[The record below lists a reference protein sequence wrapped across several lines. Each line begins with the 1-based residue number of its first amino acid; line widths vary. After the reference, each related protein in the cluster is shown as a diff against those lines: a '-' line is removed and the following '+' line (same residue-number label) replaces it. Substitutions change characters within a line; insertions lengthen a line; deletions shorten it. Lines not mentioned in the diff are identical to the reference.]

1 MAGESAPLAPRGPAS
16 AAPLGPAPAGVRLP
30 ATLRDAIVAWA
41 LAEHPNEMCGLV
53 VGSALAA
60 DGGEPIRWEPTR
72 NAAASPLRYE
82 VASDDL
88 VRISVEIDDRDEVI
102 WGIVHSHVGSPA
114 RPSPTD
120 VDRAFYPD
128 ALHLIVSLAPSE
140 ADPATG
146 EPGVRA
152 WSIVDGAVHE
162 VALEVR

>member
-1 MAGESAPLAPRGPAS
+1 MAGESAPLAPREPAS
-16 AAPLGPAPAGVRLP
+16 AAPLGPAPVGVRLP
-30 ATLRDAIVAWA
+30 AALRDAIVAWA

-53 VGSALAA
+53 VGSAPAA

-140 ADPATG
+140 ADHLV
-146 EPGVRA
+146 GVLGLRA

>member
-1 MAGESAPLAPRGPAS
+1 MAGESAPLAPLEPAS
-16 AAPLGPAPAGVRLP
+16 VAPLGPAPVCVRLP
-30 ATLRDAIVAWA
+30 TALRDAIVAWA

>member
-1 MAGESAPLAPRGPAS
+1 
-16 AAPLGPAPAGVRLP
+16 
-30 ATLRDAIVAWA
+30 
-41 LAEHPNEMCGLV
+41 MCGLV
-53 VGSALAA
+53 VGSAPAA
-60 DGGEPIRWEPTR
+60 EGGEPIRWEPAR

-82 VASDDL
+82 MAPDDL

-102 WGIVHSHVGSPA
+102 WGIAHSHVGSPA

-140 ADPATG
+140 VDPATG
-146 EPGVRA
+146 EPAVRA
-152 WSIVDGAVHE
+152 WTIADGAVHE